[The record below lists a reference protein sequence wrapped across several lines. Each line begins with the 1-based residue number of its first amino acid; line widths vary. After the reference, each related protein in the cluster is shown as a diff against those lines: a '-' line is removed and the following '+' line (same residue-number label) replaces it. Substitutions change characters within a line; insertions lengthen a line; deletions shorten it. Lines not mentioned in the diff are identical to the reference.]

1 MKQAHSYN
9 LSTKILDEK
18 LNSCQHFFLDKI
30 NLSPIWNQDLA
41 LCDQNAHLFLA
52 WMMTSGAWTLPRI
65 NILHIFNYLS
75 SSVRMP
81 WSREH
86 VSLSTS
92 VKSSNKVVFLGS
104 FPYCLYFGKHGVY
117 HYHDCNSILLVVVV
131 KILSYI
137 EQEFRLLFI
146 SALRLLF
153 LAST

>member
-1 MKQAHSYN
+1 M
-9 LSTKILDEK
+9 ST
-18 LNSCQHFFLDKI
+18 FFLDKI

-104 FPYCLYFGKHGVY
+104 FPYCLYFGKHSVH
-117 HYHDCNSILLVVVV
+117 HYHGCNSVLLVVVV

-137 EQEFRLLFI
+137 EQEFRLFSSVSI
-146 SALRLLF
+146 NCYFLRLKLSSN
-153 LAST
+153 LRST